1 MINYIVPPW
10 HARYHPTHECCT
22 RRAPHPHNNGK
33 RGYTQAHLSASH
45 PRARAPPQA
54 DRLRLF
60 QESMGGVPSASAW
73 LSQTHSKPQTAA
85 TDPAKY
91 QGQSPAAAAN
101 AFPRDQGVGTG
112 GRERGDG
119 AGASNAPN
127 EDGFY
132 VLTVP
137 DGKWTSP
144 DLPPEAGR
152 RPSGVVDCPSPV
164 IGGSRPTG
172 VRGAYGQRNNTT
184 GARSAASTPQRR

>member
-1 MINYIVPPW
+1 MSRHGTPGIAPCTNAA
-10 HARYHPTHECCT
+10 HAVHPVLKYQRCT
-22 RRAPHPHNNGK
+22 
-33 RGYTQAHLSASH
+33 GYTLAHLSASH

-60 QESMGGVPSASAW
+60 QESIGGVPSASAW

-85 TDPAKY
+85 TDPAKH
-91 QGQSPAAAAN
+91 QGQSPAAAAAN
-101 AFPRDQGVGTG
+101 VFPRDQGVGAG

-152 RPSGVVDCPSPV
+152 RPSSVVDCPSPV
-164 IGGSRPTG
+164 ISGGRPTG